1 MLMVGACAP
10 DQPIVGSSESS
21 AMLLSKGGPPI
32 TPRCVEGCN
41 DPDPDPD
48 AVGYFLPGLENQF
61 AHCSDGDIDLDQDG
75 LDDGCELALA
85 LAFAP
90 QMSFAYGD
98 DVNREPRWAAQWL
111 DGDPGSYTV
120 RIAYLHSY
128 WSDMGL
134 HTGAIHAACLA
145 LGGGFQCGPHAGDSE
160 WITLDVRYQPSSQHW
175 FVTAAK
181 FSAHDWHVPFTMQ
194 SDSNLISSSLWDT
207 GTLGWNAAPL
217 IFPDKRGG
225 FPLVYAA
232 DRKHANYP
240 TISYC
245 DSHGA
250 IVKGVRTNLD
260 SCDGQ
265 RYLARLE
272 VIPNRNIGSRHAAFL
287 DCVGTTRPDH
297 PTFASGKQE
306 CYWTDQKFAGWYPA
320 HPDVSS
326 TAYSVV
332 LSDLGF

>member
-1 MLMVGACAP
+1 
-10 DQPIVGSSESS
+10 
-21 AMLLSKGGPPI
+21 MLLSKDDGLV

-41 DPDPDPD
+41 DPDPDPN

-128 WSDMGL
+128 WNDMGL
-134 HTGAIHAACLA
+134 PTGAIHTACL
-145 LGGGFQCGPHAGDSE
+145 LGGGGFECGPHAGDSE
-160 WITLDVRYQPSSQHW
+160 WIYLDVTYQQVTQHW
-175 FVTAAK
+175 YVSAAR
-181 FSAHDWHVPFTMQ
+181 FSAHTWHVPFTLQ
-194 SDSNLISSSLWDT
+194 PDSTLMSSSWLDD
-207 GTLGWNAAPL
+207 GSGGWYPAPM

-225 FPLVYAA
+225 FPLVFAA

-245 DSHGA
+245 DAHGGL
-250 IVKGVRTNLD
+250 VEGFRTDFD
-260 SCDGQ
+260 SCDSQ
-265 RYLARLE
+265 RYEVRLE
-272 VIPNRNIGSRHAAFL
+272 VIPNRNIGSRHVPFS
-287 DCVGTTRPDH
+287 DCATTTRVDH
-297 PTFASGKQE
+297 PTYTSGKQE
-306 CYWTDQKFAGWYPA
+306 CYWTAQKFAGWFPA

-326 TAYSVV
+326 SAYSDI
-332 LSDLGF
+332 LTYLGF